1 VEDLLLLALVHHRL
15 GHADQA
21 GDYLK
26 KATDFLDRHEPKG
39 YVEKLDRRFLRQEAE
54 AAVLGTRKS

>member
-1 VEDLLLLALVHHRL
+1 MEDLLLLALVHHRL

-21 GDYLK
+21 RDYLR

-39 YVEKLDRRFLRQEAE
+39 CVEMLDRRSLRQEAE
-54 AAVLGTRKS
+54 AAVLGARKS